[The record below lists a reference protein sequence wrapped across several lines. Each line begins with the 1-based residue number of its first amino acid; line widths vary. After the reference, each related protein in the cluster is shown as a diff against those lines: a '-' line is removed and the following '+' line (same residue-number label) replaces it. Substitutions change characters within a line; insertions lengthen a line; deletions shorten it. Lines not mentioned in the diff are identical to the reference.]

1 MKKTLLLLVLA
12 LSLVLSGCSLVV
24 KDPAVDARQVILDIN
39 GQPVDKQTFVAA
51 YNALYNQEM
60 QMQQLYQMYGMQAPA
75 IDYDKLQT
83 QAKDQVIRQELI
95 RQQSAALGLDQLSE
109 EEQAKLKEDVDA
121 AYADTLEQLK
131 GYYLPDTKLEGDELN
146 SELEHLAEDTGNTKA
161 TIEASLKANLIADKL
176 RNETVKDVA
185 VSDDEVLAEYD
196 AKVADAKA
204 SYEENP
210 DQYGRDLNGGT
221 APYYAPEGYRYVKQV
236 LVKFLAEDQTEID
249 RIQGEKTTADTELQ
263 TAKDAKTANDDA
275 MAAEGISEDD
285 KKALEAKTPELEAAV
300 AAAQEKADKLA
311 QDLLAARNKG
321 FENILPKA
329 QDVYNRAVAE
339 GGDFDALVTEFN
351 EDSGMPAAGYA
362 VREGFASFD
371 EAFVKP
377 AMALAAIGDVAEPS
391 QGIYGYYIVQY
402 AGDIQAGPVNY
413 DDVKET
419 IRGELLTAG
428 QNEAWEAAITKW
440 KEEAVIKEFM
450 DRLAD

>member
-39 GQPVDKQTFVAA
+39 GQPVDKQTFVSA

-60 QMQQLYQMYGMQAPA
+60 QMQQLYQMYGLQAPA

-83 QAKDQVIRQELI
+83 QAKDQVIRQEII

-121 AYADTLEQLK
+121 AYADTLEQIK
-131 GYYLPDTKLEGDELN
+131 SYYLPDTKLEGDELN
-146 SELEHLAEDTGNTKA
+146 NELEHLAEDTGNTKG
-161 TIEASLKANLIADKL
+161 TIESSLKANLIADKL
-176 RNETVKDVA
+176 RNESVKDVA

-204 SYEENP
+204 SYEESP
-210 DQYGRDLNGGT
+210 DLFGQDINGGT
-221 APYYAPEGYRYVKQV
+221 APYYTPEGYRYVKQV
-236 LVKFLAEDQTEID
+236 LVKFLADDQTEID
-249 RIQGEKTTADTELQ
+249 RIQGEKNTADTELQ
-263 TAKDAKTANDDA
+263 TAKDLKTANDDA

-285 KKALEAKTPELEAAV
+285 KKALEAKIPELEAAV
-300 AAAQEKADKLA
+300 AAAQEKSDKLA

-351 EDSGMPAAGYA
+351 EDSGMPASGYA

-402 AGDIQAGPVNY
+402 AGDIQSGPVNY

-428 QNEAWEAAITKW
+428 QNETWEAAIAKW
-440 KEEAVIKEFM
+440 KEEAAIKEYM

>member
-39 GQPVDKQTFVAA
+39 GQPVDKQTFVSA

-60 QMQQLYQMYGMQAPA
+60 QMQQLYQMYGLQAPQ

-83 QAKDQVIRQELI
+83 QAKDQVIRQEII
-95 RQQSAALGLDQLSE
+95 RQQSSALGLDQLSE

-121 AYADTLEQLK
+121 AYADTLEQIK
-131 GYYLPDTKLEGDELN
+131 SYYLPDTKLEGDELN
-146 SELEHLAEDTGNTKA
+146 NELEHLAEDTGNTKG
-161 TIEASLKANLIADKL
+161 TIESSLKANLIADKL

-204 SYEENP
+204 SYEESP
-210 DQYGRDLNGGT
+210 DQFGQDINGGT
-221 APYYAPEGYRYVKQV
+221 APYYTPEGYRYVKQV
-236 LVKFLAEDQTEID
+236 LVKFLADDQTEID
-249 RIQGEKTTADTELQ
+249 RIQGEKNTADTELQ
-263 TAKDAKTANDDA
+263 TAKDLKTANDDA

-300 AAAQEKADKLA
+300 AAAQEKSDKLA

-351 EDSGMPAAGYA
+351 EDSGMPASGYA

-377 AMALAAIGDVAEPS
+377 AMALAAVGDVAEPS

-402 AGDIQAGPVNY
+402 AGDIEAGPVNY
-413 DDVKET
+413 EDVKET
-419 IRGELLTAG
+419 IREELLTAG
-428 QNEAWEAAITKW
+428 QNETWEAAITKW
-440 KEEAVIKEFM
+440 KEEAAIKEYM
-450 DRLAD
+450 DRLTN

>member
-39 GQPVDKQTFVAA
+39 GQPVDKQTFVSA

-60 QMQQLYQMYGMQAPA
+60 QMQQLYQMYGLQAPQ

-83 QAKDQVIRQELI
+83 QAKDVVIRQEII
-95 RQQSAALGLDQLSE
+95 RQQSSALGLDQLSE

-121 AYADTLEQLK
+121 AYADTLEQIK
-131 GYYLPDTKLEGDELN
+131 SYYLPDTKLEGDELN
-146 SELEHLAEDTGNTKA
+146 NELEHLAEDTGNTKG
-161 TIEASLKANLIADKL
+161 TVESSLKANLIADKL
-176 RNETVKDVA
+176 RNETIKDVA

-204 SYEENP
+204 SYEESP
-210 DQYGRDLNGGT
+210 DRFGQDINGGT
-221 APYYAPEGYRYVKQV
+221 APYYTPEGYRFIKQV
-236 LVKFLAEDQTEID
+236 LVKFLADDQTEIN
-249 RIQGEKTTADTELQ
+249 RIQGEKNTADTELQ
-263 TAKDAKTANDDA
+263 TAKDLKTANDDA

-300 AAAQEKADKLA
+300 AAAQEKSDKLA

-321 FENILPKA
+321 YENILPKA

-351 EDSGMPAAGYA
+351 EDSGMPASGYA

-377 AMALAAIGDVAEPS
+377 AMALAAVGDVAEPS

-402 AGDIQAGPVNY
+402 ASDIEAGPVNY
-413 DDVKET
+413 EDVKET
-419 IRGELLTAG
+419 IREELLTAG
-428 QNEAWEAAITKW
+428 QNDTWEAAIAKW
-440 KEEAVIKEFM
+440 KEEAAIKEYM
-450 DRLAD
+450 DRLTN

>member
-39 GQPVDKQTFVAA
+39 GQPVDKQTFVSA

-60 QMQQLYQMYGMQAPA
+60 QMQQLYQMYGLQAPQ

-83 QAKDQVIRQELI
+83 QAKDVVIRQEII
-95 RQQSAALGLDQLSE
+95 RQQSSALGLDQLSE

-121 AYADTLEQLK
+121 AYADTLEQIK
-131 GYYLPDTKLEGDELN
+131 SYYLPDTKLEGDELN
-146 SELEHLAEDTGNTKA
+146 NELEHLAEDTGNTKG
-161 TIEASLKANLIADKL
+161 TVESSLKANLIADKL
-176 RNETVKDVA
+176 RNETIKDVA

-204 SYEENP
+204 SYEESP
-210 DQYGRDLNGGT
+210 DRFGQDINGGT
-221 APYYAPEGYRYVKQV
+221 APYYTPEGYRFIKQV
-236 LVKFLAEDQTEID
+236 LVKFLADDQTEIN
-249 RIQGEKTTADTELQ
+249 RIQGEKNTADTELQ
-263 TAKDAKTANDDA
+263 TAKDLKTANDDA

-300 AAAQEKADKLA
+300 AAAQEKSDKLA

-321 FENILPKA
+321 YENILPKA

-351 EDSGMPAAGYA
+351 EDSGMPASGYA

-377 AMALAAIGDVAEPS
+377 AMALAAVGDVAEPS

-402 AGDIQAGPVNY
+402 AGDIEAGPVNY
-413 DDVKET
+413 EDVKET
-419 IRGELLTAG
+419 IREELLTAG
-428 QNEAWEAAITKW
+428 QNDTWEAAIAKW
-440 KEEAVIKEFM
+440 KEEAAIKEYM
-450 DRLAD
+450 DRLTN

>member
-39 GQPVDKQTFVAA
+39 GQPVDKQTFVSA

-60 QMQQLYQMYGMQAPA
+60 QMQQLYQMYGLQAPQ

-83 QAKDQVIRQELI
+83 QAKDVVIRQEII
-95 RQQSAALGLDQLSE
+95 RQQSSALGLDQLSE

-121 AYADTLEQLK
+121 AYADTLEQIK
-131 GYYLPDTKLEGDELN
+131 SYYLPDTKLEGDELN
-146 SELEHLAEDTGNTKA
+146 NELEHLAEDTGNTKG
-161 TIEASLKANLIADKL
+161 TIESSLKANLIADKL

-185 VSDDEVLAEYD
+185 VSDDEILAEYD

-204 SYEENP
+204 SYEESP
-210 DQYGRDLNGGT
+210 DRFGQDINGGT
-221 APYYAPEGYRYVKQV
+221 TPYYTPEGYRFIKQV
-236 LVKFLAEDQTEID
+236 LVKFLADDQTEIN
-249 RIQGEKTTADTELQ
+249 RIQGEKNTADTELQ
-263 TAKDAKTANDDA
+263 TAKDLKTANDDA
-275 MAAEGISEDD
+275 MAAEGMSEDD
-285 KKALEAKTPELEAAV
+285 KKDLEAKTPELEAAV

-321 FENILPKA
+321 YENILPKA

-351 EDSGMPAAGYA
+351 EDSGMPASGYA

-377 AMALAAIGDVAEPS
+377 AMALAAVGDVAEPS

-402 AGDIQAGPVNY
+402 ASDIEAGPVNY
-413 DDVKET
+413 EDVKET
-419 IRGELLTAG
+419 IREELLTAG
-428 QNEAWEAAITKW
+428 QNDTWEAAIAKW
-440 KEEAVIKEFM
+440 KEEAAIKEYM
-450 DRLAD
+450 DRLTN